1 MPAVDAPARTAEA
14 AARVVTEFFSRYRAH
29 DVDGMTDLCA
39 INAEFSYVPFEMWGK
54 QRVLRGDGKVNT
66 VGKTMWAGLINSFPN
81 LSNTV
86 HTVTAN
92 DEGDV
97 VAEVDIEG
105 TQQLAWGLVAPAGK
119 HFREPH
125 LFAFHVN
132 ADLLIDGIRAYWD
145 NGSISQQL
153 GHIEVD

>member
-14 AARVVTEFFSRYRAH
+14 AAQVVTEFFSRYRAH

-92 DEGDV
+92 DDGDV

-125 LFAFHVN
+125 LFVFHVD